1 MGKEGHSVG
10 SQPAVF
16 RTAFGFP
23 LYLLAPVLLVNVFLA
38 FTTLQGSGWVSI
50 LFQVL
55 VAAMV
60 ASTAYLMLSTKY
72 RVLDG
77 VLHLRMGPIN
87 RRIAIESISAIS
99 DYGTTRGRVYG
110 LGTNIVGIVYE
121 GGSVN
126 VTPKDIDGFLAA
138 IGFAG
143 TQG

>member
-23 LYLLAPVLLVNVFLA
+23 LYLFVPLWLLYVFIA
-38 FTTLQGSGWVSI
+38 FATLQGSGWVT
-50 LFQVL
+50 VL
-55 VAAMV
+55 VQALSVAMV
-60 ASTAYLMLSTKY
+60 AFTVYLMFSTKY